1 MLIGPLR
8 MQTLRPLRAIT
19 WSRSLFVPGRPGLPL
34 LLCALLVG
42 VGAFAARASAEAT
55 WFSQSQRGTVKQ
67 KNAIYYS
74 GPTRLDYPC
83 GRLLQGATVD
93 VYGTTDDGWLAIRPP
108 DDAFSWVLAE
118 MLEPTSDPELYR
130 VTQPRAIA
138 WIGSRLE
145 TPEHYRWQVQL
156 KPGDTVVVQ
165 NDHPE
170 NAPVE
175 GAPSWRRIEP
185 PSGEF
190 RWIRQEVLEASSVAQ
205 AAHWK
210 HVDSRGVGHSNEA
223 RIRREPPRWTEPE
236 ATPIPKDRVFDGS
249 SPVQPASAF
258 SGEARDQL
266 VALKAALASE
276 LAQDPSRWQ
285 LEPLLARAQRLAG
298 ESEAEVRREA
308 LAVEASI
315 TRFQQWR
322 REAERIQTSGRLA
335 LAMATESKETD
346 SLKQLEFDGV
356 GYLVPVHSSRQGV
369 PPFALLDD
377 QNTMVALV
385 RARPGLRLHRYAN
398 RRVGIYGSRRE
409 SGTTPPL
416 LTARR
421 VVVLSDDQ

>member
-8 MQTLRPLRAIT
+8 MQTLRPPRVIN
-19 WSRSLFVPGRPGLPL
+19 WPRSLSVPWRPGLPL
-34 LLCALLVG
+34 LLCALLMG
-42 VGAFAARASAEAT
+42 VGSFAAQAFAEAT
-55 WFSQSQRGTVKQ
+55 WFSQPQRGTVKQ
-67 KNAIYYS
+67 NTAIYYS

-83 GRLLQGATVD
+83 GKLAKGVTVD
-93 VYGTTDDGWLAIRPP
+93 IYGTTDDGWLAIRPP

-118 MLEPTSDPELYR
+118 TLEPTDAPKLYR
-130 VTQPRAIA
+130 VVGARAIA

-156 KPGDTVVVQ
+156 KSGDTVIVQ
-165 NDHPE
+165 NDRAE

-175 GAPSWRRIEP
+175 GAPAWRRIDP

-210 HVDSRGVGHSNEA
+210 QVDSQGGGHSNEA
-223 RIRREPPRWTEPE
+223 RIQREPRRWTEPE
-236 ATPIPKDRVFDGS
+236 ATPIPKHRAANDS
-249 SPVQPASAF
+249 LHVQTVSAVI
-258 SGEARDQL
+258 GEARDRL

-285 LEPLLARAQRLAG
+285 LAPLLARAQRLAG

-315 TRFQQWR
+315 TQLQQWR

-335 LAMATESKETD
+335 LAMATESKAPN

-377 QNTMVALV
+377 ENTMVALV

-398 RRVGIYGSRRE
+398 RRVGIYGSKRE
-409 SGTTPPL
+409 NGTTPPL
-416 LTARR
+416 LTAHR
-421 VVVLSDDQ
+421 VVVLPDDQ

>member
-1 MLIGPLR
+1 
-8 MQTLRPLRAIT
+8 MQTLRPPRFIT
-19 WSRSLFVPGRPGLPL
+19 WPSSLFVAGRPGLPL
-34 LLCALLVG
+34 LLCTLLVG
-42 VGAFAARASAEAT
+42 VGSFAARAFAEAT
-55 WFSQSQRGTVKQ
+55 WFSQPQRGTVQ
-67 KNAIYYS
+67 QNTAIYYS

-83 GRLLQGATVD
+83 GELAKGVSVD
-93 VYGTTDDGWLAIRPP
+93 IYGTTDDGWLAIRPP

-118 MLEPTSDPELYR
+118 RLQPTGDPGLYR
-130 VTQPRAIA
+130 VAHARTVA

-145 TPEHYRWQVQL
+145 TPHHYRWQVQL
-156 KPGDTVVVQ
+156 RPGDTVVVQ
-165 NDHPE
+165 NDRPE

-190 RWIRQEVLEASSVAQ
+190 RWIRQEVLEPAPVAQ

-210 HVDSRGVGHSNEA
+210 HVDSRGEGHSNEA
-223 RIRREPPRWTEPE
+223 RIRREPRRWTEPE
-236 ATPIPKDRVFDGS
+236 ATPIPKDRLFDGS
-249 SPVQPASAF
+249 SPVQPASAL

-276 LAQDPSRWQ
+276 LAQDPARWQ

-315 TRFQQWR
+315 TRLQQWR

-335 LAMATESKETD
+335 LAMATESTETD

-377 QNTMVALV
+377 QNKMVALV

-398 RRVGIYGSRRE
+398 RRVGIYGSQRE
-409 SGTTPPL
+409 NGTTPPL